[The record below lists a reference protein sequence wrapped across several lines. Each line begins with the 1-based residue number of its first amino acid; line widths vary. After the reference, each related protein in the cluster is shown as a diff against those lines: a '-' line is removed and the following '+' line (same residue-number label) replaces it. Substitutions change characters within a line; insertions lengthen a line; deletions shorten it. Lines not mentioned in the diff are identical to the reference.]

1 MRIATVVAVLAVLLG
16 VGPTALADHGDPTH
30 GTLPHSVGDSPTNI
44 HPVDVSTPHPYPQN
58 EVFTYE
64 LRVDGADSLAI
75 HFERYAVDGF
85 YSTFSQQCFGGLI
98 RILDGATALELE
110 AICGDRFLGSGER
123 AGSNDFW
130 TPDYPTDHLVLEF
143 STGQSFSESYG
154 FDVYEIASNGARPIV
169 SVPYSAEATAYADPR
184 ADYTVDPF
192 DPRRSAASAYAGL
205 GAAYG
210 DTSGRVD
217 AGADYGRF
225 FVCGG
230 FICMER
236 EGARVRAGAELNALD
251 HWLLLQLQIFMPR
264 DDSSPT
270 GLGEPE
276 LGGACVIDGDDCL

>member
-1 MRIATVVAVLAVLLG
+1 MRIVTVVAVLAVLVG
-16 VGPTALADHGDPTH
+16 VGPTALAGHGDPTH
-30 GTLPHSVGDSPTNI
+30 GVVPHSIGDSPTDI

-58 EVFTYE
+58 EVLTYE
-64 LRVDGADSLAI
+64 LRIEGVEALAI
-75 HFERYAVDGF
+75 HFERYDVDGS
-85 YSTFSQQCFGGLI
+85 YSTFSQECSGGQI
-98 RILDGATALELE
+98 RVLDGATTLELE
-110 AICGDRFLGSGER
+110 TICGDQFLSSGDR

-130 TPDYPTDHLVLEF
+130 TPDYPTEHLVLEF

-154 FDVYEIASNGARPIV
+154 FDVYEVASNGARPIA
-169 SVPYSAEATAYADPR
+169 SVPYSAEASAFADPR
-184 ADYTVDPF
+184 ASYTVDPF
-192 DPRRSAASAYAGL
+192 DPRGSAASAYAGV

-236 EGARVRAGAELNALD
+236 EGARVRASAELDALD
-251 HWLLLQLQIFMPR
+251 HWLLLQLQLFVPR

-270 GLGEPE
+270 GLGDPE
-276 LGGACVIDGDDCL
+276 LAGACVIDGDNCL